1 MSDTLIKRAI
11 GPIGPPDEKNCQCPS
26 YIGRDC
32 AFASLYS
39 SHPSHMFRSSTSL
52 DGDLFTVMADS
63 APVMIWMADTN
74 AQRTFLNKPW
84 LDFTGRSLDE
94 EVGDGWV
101 EGVHEQDRSACVD
114 AYLAAYRERQPLEI
128 EYRLRRA
135 DGEFR
140 WVIDRGA
147 PRLDADGRFTGYIG
161 ACVDVT
167 ALKQSEARLRE
178 SEAQLRRLAARF
190 ESAQEHER
198 ASVARELH
206 DELGQSLTALKLE
219 MARTVPDLLKQGIGH
234 DTIDRLQSMIGTLDT
249 AQETVRRL
257 ATSLRPPALDHL
269 GLAAAIELEGAAL
282 ARRTGIRCR
291 VVGNRRV
298 ARLDSVQTTAV
309 FRIVQEALTNI
320 VRHAGASA
328 ITISISGT
336 ARSTSVKVRDNGR
349 GMSEKQMTDPAA
361 IGLLGMRERAEL
373 IGASLTITSHPGKGT
388 IVSVVASAGTLD
400 EPSRT

>member
-1 MSDTLIKRAI
+1 
-11 GPIGPPDEKNCQCPS
+11 
-26 YIGRDC
+26 
-32 AFASLYS
+32 
-39 SHPSHMFRSSTSL
+39 
-52 DGDLFTVMADS
+52 MADS

-161 ACVDVT
+161 ACIDVT

>member
-1 MSDTLIKRAI
+1 
-11 GPIGPPDEKNCQCPS
+11 
-26 YIGRDC
+26 
-32 AFASLYS
+32 
-39 SHPSHMFRSSTSL
+39 
-52 DGDLFTVMADS
+52 MADA
-63 APVMIWMADTN
+63 APVMIWMADAG

-84 LDFTGRSLDE
+84 LDFTGRSLTDE
-94 EVGDGWV
+94 AGDGWL
-101 EGVHEQDRSACVD
+101 EGVHEQDRSACVGT
-114 AYLAAYRERQPLEI
+114 YLAAFRERQPFEI

-135 DGEFR
+135 DGVFR

-147 PRLDADGRFTGYIG
+147 PRIDADGRFAGYIG

-178 SEAQLRRLAARF
+178 SESRLRRLAARF

-219 MARTVPDLLKQGIGH
+219 MARTVPDLLKQGIAH
-234 DTIDRLQSMIGTLDT
+234 DAIDRLQSMIGTLDA

-298 ARLDSVQTTAV
+298 AKLDGAQTTAV
-309 FRIVQEALTNI
+309 FRIVQEALTNV
-320 VRHAGASA
+320 VRHAEASA
-328 ITISISGT
+328 ITISINGT
-336 ARSTSVKVRDNGR
+336 ARSTSVKIRDNGR
-349 GMSEKQMTDPAA
+349 GMNAEQMANPAA

-373 IGASLTITSHPGKGT
+373 IGAALSIGSHPGKGT
-388 IVSVVASAGTLD
+388 VVCVVASAGPPD
-400 EPSRT
+400 ESPRT

>member
-1 MSDTLIKRAI
+1 ML
-11 GPIGPPDEKNCQCPS
+11 PS
-26 YIGRDC
+26 
-32 AFASLYS
+32 S
-39 SHPSHMFRSSTSL
+39 SSL
-52 DGDLFTVMADS
+52 DGDLFTVMADA
-63 APVMIWMADTN
+63 APVMIWMADTHT
-74 AQRTFLNKPW
+74 QRTFLNKPW
-84 LDFTGRSLDE
+84 LDFTGRSLAE
-94 EVGDGWV
+94 QVGDGWV
-101 EGVHEQDRSACVD
+101 DGVHENDRTTCVET
-114 AYLAAYRERQPLEI
+114 YLAAFRERRPFEI

-135 DGEFR
+135 DGIFR

-147 PRLDADGRFTGYIG
+147 PRAGADGRFAGYIG
-161 ACVDVT
+161 ACIDVT

-178 SEAQLRRLAARF
+178 SEYQLRRLAARF

-206 DELGQSLTALKLE
+206 DELGQTLTALKLE
-219 MARTVPDLLKQGIGH
+219 MARTVPDLLKQGIDH
-234 DTIDRLQSMIGTLDT
+234 STIDRLQSMIGTIDT

-298 ARLDSVQTTAV
+298 AKLDGVQTTAV

-320 VRHAGASA
+320 VRHASASA
-328 ITISISGT
+328 ITISINGT

-349 GMSEKQMTDPAA
+349 GMTTEQMADPAA

-373 IGASLTITSHPGKGT
+373 IRATLSISSHPGKGT
-388 IVSVVASAGTLD
+388 VVSVVASAVAVDDSL
-400 EPSRT
+400 RT